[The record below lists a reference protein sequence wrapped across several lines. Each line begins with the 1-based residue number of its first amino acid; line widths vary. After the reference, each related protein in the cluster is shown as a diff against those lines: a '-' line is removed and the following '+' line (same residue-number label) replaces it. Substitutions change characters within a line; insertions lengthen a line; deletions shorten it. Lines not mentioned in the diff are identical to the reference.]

1 MQSMSSQGHAQTV
14 AQPEQELVKGL
25 GLTSATTL
33 VMGSMIG
40 SGIFIVS
47 ADIARLVDSPGL
59 LILAWVVT
67 GFMTVSCALAYGE
80 LAAMMPKAGGQYV
93 YLRES
98 LGPLW
103 GFLYGWTMFLV
114 IQTGTIAAVG
124 VAFGKFLG
132 VFFPSISSTKWIL
145 HLWKA
150 PPIHVG
156 PMVLGNMDVGL
167 STQNLVAIIIVIV
180 LTTVNVFGIKTGAVI
195 QNVFTFAKTAALLGL
210 VIAGVLLFR
219 NPAAVAANF
228 TEFWRVG
235 VRHADL
241 GIASPLVMVVTLL
254 AVAQVGSLFAADAWN
269 NVTFTA
275 GEVQNPKR
283 NLPLSLAVGTGT
295 VILLYILAN
304 FAYLNVLPMRGD
316 PHGAT
321 VLARGIQFATEDR
334 VATAAMIAM
343 LGAAGGGLMAVAI
356 LVSTFGCNN
365 GLILAGARVYYAMA
379 KDGLFFHQAA
389 HIHPKYRTPVNAL
402 VLQAVWTSILCLS
415 GSYGQLLDYTM
426 FAVLVFY
433 ILTIL
438 GLFVLRRTR
447 PHAERPYRAFGYP
460 VLPAIYIVMAIFIEV
475 VLLRYKPQYTWPGLI
490 IVLLGIPVYFVWHH
504 PKSGS
509 SAEERD
515 AWEER

>member
-1 MQSMSSQGHAQTV
+1 MSSQAHVQTV
-14 AQPEQELVKGL
+14 AAPEPELVKGL

-59 LILAWVVT
+59 LIMAWVVT
-67 GFMTVSCALAYGE
+67 GFMTITGALAYGE

-124 VAFGKFLG
+124 MAFGKFLG
-132 VFFPSISSTKWIL
+132 VFLPSISSTNWIL
-145 HLWKA
+145 HLYKA

-167 STQNLVAIIIVIV
+167 STQNLVAIVIVIV
-180 LTTVNVFGIKTGAVI
+180 LSAVNVLGIKTGALI
-195 QNVFTFAKTAALLGL
+195 QNVFTFAKTAALVAL
-210 VIAGVLLFR
+210 VISGVVLFR

-228 TEFWRVG
+228 TNFWRLG
-235 VRHADL
+235 PAHADL
-241 GIASPLVMVVTLL
+241 GIASPVLLLITLIG
-254 AVAQVGSLFAADAWN
+254 VAQVGSLFAADAWN

-275 GEVQNPKR
+275 GEVRNPRR
-283 NLPLSLAVGTGT
+283 NLPISLAVGTGA

-316 PHGAT
+316 PHGAN
-321 VLARGIQFATEDR
+321 LMARGIQYATEDR
-334 VATAAMIAM
+334 VATAAMIAIF
-343 LGAAGGGLMAVAI
+343 GAAGGGLMALAI
-356 LVSTFGCNN
+356 LISTFGCNN
-365 GLILAGARVYYAMA
+365 GLILAGARIYYAMA
-379 KDGLFFHQAA
+379 KDGLFFRQSA
-389 HIHPKYRTPVNAL
+389 HVHPKYHTPVNAL
-402 VLQAVWTSILCLS
+402 VLQCVWTSILCLS
-415 GSYGQLLDYTM
+415 GSYGQLLDYTI

-438 GLFVLRRTR
+438 GLFVLRRTQ
-447 PHAERPYRAFGYP
+447 PDAERPYRAFGYP
-460 VLPAIYIVMAIFIEV
+460 VLPALYILMATFIEI

-490 IVLLGIPVYFVWHH
+490 IVLIGIPVYFLTRRAALA
-504 PKSGS
+504 PEAS
-509 SAEERD
+509 SAD
-515 AWEER
+515 